1 MSSLFSCKRP
11 TEKIHIEIPF
21 KITYNIQP
29 IYYRIQNYI
38 SKLININNI
47 NNNKE
52 DNTMKI
58 NMVLEDDLH
67 KDIKSK
73 AIELDYTQQELI
85 PVLLRKGLESVKKE
99 KRG

>member
-1 MSSLFSCKRP
+1 
-11 TEKIHIEIPF
+11 
-21 KITYNIQP
+21 
-29 IYYRIQNYI
+29 
-38 SKLININNI
+38 
-47 NNNKE
+47 
-52 DNTMKI
+52 MKI

-85 PVLLRKGLESVKKE
+85 PVLLRKGLESIKKE